1 MAEEINQELGE
12 MSQVLS
18 TIITDVN
25 RNIIKPYVIDESNG
39 NQDKED
45 IEEDPMDEVVKILN
59 SHLTSLQWIDSQ
71 ANQLTQ
77 GVQNAK
83 QLLIQ
88 AENELNAQQQQQQQ
102 QQQ

>member
-25 RNIIKPYVIDESNG
+25 RNIIKPFVSDDLNG

-45 IEEDPMDEVVKILN
+45 IEEDPVSNKVIFVIN
-59 SHLTSLQWIDSQ
+59 YYI
-71 ANQLTQ
+71 
-77 GVQNAK
+77 
-83 QLLIQ
+83 
-88 AENELNAQQQQQQQ
+88 
-102 QQQ
+102 

>member
-45 IEEDPMDEVVKILN
+45 IEEDPVSNKVIL
-59 SHLTSLQWIDSQ
+59 
-71 ANQLTQ
+71 
-77 GVQNAK
+77 
-83 QLLIQ
+83 
-88 AENELNAQQQQQQQ
+88 
-102 QQQ
+102 